1 MCENLL
7 AICSSRSNQIA
18 ANLERRLLD
27 LDNTDLVAVEVRYQF
42 QELCSW
48 LESEAEIHTV
58 SEIHNQMAEIA
69 GSEDT
74 TYNWKW
80 LKTKIKEKYG
90 DHVMFTEEEGKSS
103 KVCFSN
109 MVDYLINDKWYQNR
123 MSSEKDEADRILS
136 MVAKIILNDIRTTEF
151 DSEWYPTTDTI
162 QSTEKSIEWTPP
174 KLQLFL

>member
-1 MCENLL
+1 MCENVLG
-7 AICSSRSNQIA
+7 ICSSRSNQIA

-27 LDNTDLVAVEVRYQF
+27 LDNTDLVAVEARYHFRYQKNF
-42 QELCSW
+42 KPKLPKETTPRRPIDKDWQFYFEELCSW

-74 TYNWKW
+74 IYNWKW

-90 DHVMFTEEEGKSS
+90 DHVMFTAEEGKSS

-109 MVDYLINDKWYQNR
+109 MVDYLINDKWY
-123 MSSEKDEADRILS
+123 
-136 MVAKIILNDIRTTEF
+136 
-151 DSEWYPTTDTI
+151 
-162 QSTEKSIEWTPP
+162 
-174 KLQLFL
+174 